1 MFFDRYVLRDGQVV
15 ETPVYD
21 GILERADKLV
31 NKWQE
36 INPELNYICRSL
48 LLSWSLERADTV
60 RMLEGFEKEGVS
72 RNTALGYIHSHVPEN
87 FMIAGVHA
95 LLEGLSWRMER
106 PASSSPSDDDL
117 VAPPPFPV
125 LAPENLSPEGLL
137 DEISHDFASHIGSEA
152 TEHLVQAMLAADRY
166 IRNKQ
171 AERLEKFQAH
181 NQSEEG
187 PNACDEIIA
196 TYRDQLTQEESRNL
210 LDLIAPTLR
219 KYPPDE
225 LEDIFNEFK
234 ALGEGD
240 INQTFQTLTPE
251 DLGRFQKQFEAE
263 INLFLR

>member
-1 MFFDRYVLRDGQVV
+1 
-15 ETPVYD
+15 
-21 GILERADKLV
+21 
-31 NKWQE
+31 
-36 INPELNYICRSL
+36 
-48 LLSWSLERADTV
+48 
-60 RMLEGFEKEGVS
+60 
-72 RNTALGYIHSHVPEN
+72 
-87 FMIAGVHA
+87 
-95 LLEGLSWRMER
+95 
-106 PASSSPSDDDL
+106 
-117 VAPPPFPV
+117 
-125 LAPENLSPEGLL
+125 
-137 DEISHDFASHIGSEA
+137 
-152 TEHLVQAMLAADRY
+152 LVQAMLAADRY